1 MMPAAV
7 SRPLAAILVVDDDQS
22 QRDMVAELLRS
33 EGFAAMTAPNGAD
46 ALTRLRSGLAAKVIL
61 LDLRMPVMDGWAFL
75 RAQRSDPAL
84 AHIPVVVT
92 TGEACRL
99 SFDGEADAVFAKPID
114 AAGLMACV
122 RNLSA
127 SGRPPRRSG

>member
-7 SRPLAAILVVDDDQS
+7 SHSPAAVLVVDDDQS
-22 QRDMVAELLRS
+22 QRDMVAELLRA
-33 EGFAAMTAPNGAD
+33 EGFAPMTAPNGAD

-75 RAQRSDPAL
+75 RAQRNDPAL

-92 TGEACRL
+92 TGEACKP
-99 SFDGEADAVFAKPID
+99 FEGEADAVFAKPID
-114 AAGLMACV
+114 ATRLMACV

-127 SGRPPRRSG
+127 SGRAPLRAR